1 MNAPCPVC
9 GLVVRKYPCSN
20 CGHVEGDV
28 LGEASVIVNGAALAE
43 ETEMYLAKYKCD
55 EAVEAIKEEQWR
67 TGEVNILKL
76 VKVHYDFFKSG
87 GRAKPLDD

>member
-1 MNAPCPVC
+1 MSLA
-9 GLVVRKYPCSN
+9 
-20 CGHVEGDV
+20 
-28 LGEASVIVNGAALAE
+28 LGIIALLDYQETQRSAE